1 MSVLSGFVA
10 GLLVCGRVVDDGLLS
25 NAGSDRELLLRVC
38 LTSFAESGRF
48 PAPGSGL
55 EGELLMMVGVDSCWE
70 SLAASSWLSCSLVCS
85 FDCSFAASLLACGP
99 MKRNQTMKIIPRM
112 TAMERNLR
120 SGPALDRR

>member
-1 MSVLSGFVA
+1 MLLGFDA
-10 GLLVCGRVVDDGLLS
+10 GLLDCGRVVDDGLLS
-25 NAGSDRELLLRVC
+25 NVGSERVLLLRVFF
-38 LTSFAESGRF
+38 TSLAESGRF

-55 EGELLMMVGVDSCWE
+55 EGELLMMVGADSGWE

-85 FDCSFAASLLACGP
+85 FDCSSAASLLACGR